1 MCTHLGAAAE
11 PSRDPGPRGREAGAT
26 PPAGRPLPSLLGS
39 PRSRQGSDPHGRRTL
54 LPLHVRGPQG
64 ILCQW
69 TSRLLRARVSV
80 VGRHLGTRKDHQ
92 GFKMKE
98 NDENCGPANRTFVGD
113 TSEKAPDMLVRQL
126 AAKCALA
133 LSWGYRGIRA
143 ASAFGFGSSRSRNC
157 PLCIQVMER
166 RSCLLELM
174 PGRRRTGEWEAKQL
188 LERRLGHTVSN
199 DRHLP
204 WGD

>member
-1 MCTHLGAAAE
+1 MPTSLVREKRRGARRPE
-11 PSRDPGPRGREAGAT
+11 SRPGPAWA
-26 PPAGRPLPSLLGS
+26 PPHPQGS
-39 PRSRQGSDPHGRRTL
+39 PFCTWS
-54 LPLHVRGPQG
+54 G

-69 TSRLLRARVSV
+69 TSRLLRACVSV

-126 AAKCALA
+126 AAK
-133 LSWGYRGIRA
+133 S
-143 ASAFGFGSSRSRNC
+143 FGFGSSRSRNC

-174 PGRRRTGEWEAKQL
+174 PGRRHTGEWEAKQL
-188 LERRLGHTVSN
+188 LERRLGHTVSK